1 VPDATKVNFFVLEFF
16 HFDDAGKAVEA
27 FDKRVFDR
35 LTQGVRKAHELIRRK
50 ILVAEKNDLVLQQGG
65 ANGLL
70 QIGREGLGQINPVQ
84 LSAQSA
90 CDLSNDH
97 VFIVAQ
103 ALG

>member
-1 VPDATKVNFFVLEFF
+1 ME
-16 HFDDAGKAVEA
+16 
-27 FDKRVFDR
+27 
-35 LTQGVRKAHELIRRK
+35 LTCSIVVGIFWSCLWACAWFRAQPWRK
-50 ILVAEKNDLVLQQGG
+50 ILIAEKNNLVLQQSG

-70 QIGREGLGQINPVQ
+70 QIGREGLGQVNPVQ
-84 LSAQSA
+84 LSAQCA